1 MVEHEKAACKE
12 NAKLKMKLLKTRATM
27 PLVTVYTYEDL
38 SRNKKKLTCKG
49 QTVRKWKS
57 YLKCQLVCEN
67 RRISSLYQ
75 PAIPLQQD
83 HYIATFA
90 LPNLTALLVS
100 LPWVA

>member
-1 MVEHEKAACKE
+1 
-12 NAKLKMKLLKTRATM
+12 MKLLKTIATM
-27 PLVTVYTYEDL
+27 PLVTVYTYQDL
-38 SRNKKKLTCKG
+38 SRNKTLTCKG
-49 QTVRKWKS
+49 QPVRRWKS
-57 YLKCQLVCEN
+57 SLKCQLVCEN

-75 PAIPLQQD
+75 PVIPLQQD